1 MADFALL
8 YSGGTMPET
17 EEEQAKVM
25 KAWTDW
31 FGTIGAG
38 LKDGGN
44 PFGDAKTVSGNGSV
58 KDGHEGQ
65 HFSGYTLVTASSLE
79 AATDIAKGS
88 PVLQDGGTVTVYEIV
103 EAM

>member
-8 YSGGTMPET
+8 YSGGRTPES

-31 FGTIGAG
+31 FETVGAG

-44 PFGDAKTVSGNGSV
+44 PFGRVKTVSSDGSV
-58 KDGHEGQ
+58 IEGPDGKH
-65 HFSGYTLVTASSLE
+65 HTGYTLVTAASLE

-88 PVLQDGGTVTVYEIV
+88 PVLADGGTVTVYEIV

>member
-1 MADFALL
+1 MAEFALL

-17 EEEQAKVM
+17 EEEQARVTR
-25 KAWTDW
+25 AWTDW
-31 FGTIGAG
+31 FQTIGAD

-44 PFGDAKTVSGNGSV
+44 PFGRAKAVSADGSV
-58 KDGHEGQ
+58 TDASGPLHT
-65 HFSGYTLVTASSLE
+65 GYTIVSAASLE

-88 PVLQDGGTVTVYEIV
+88 PIFEGGGAVTVYEIV

>member
-8 YSGGTMPET
+8 YSGGQMPET
-17 EEEQAKVM
+17 EEEQARVM

-31 FGTIGAG
+31 FGTIGAD

-44 PFGDAKTVSGNGSV
+44 PFGNARTVTGDGSV
-58 KDGHEGQ
+58 KDGHDGA
-65 HFSGYTLVTASSLE
+65 HLTGYSLVRAASLE

-88 PVLQDGGTVTVYEIV
+88 PVLGDGGTVTVYEIV